1 MQKSENKERGKKE
14 TILERMRQKGLFLK
28 VIFEQISER
37 IQSIG
42 KQKLSIISD
51 KLFLYY
57 INYKNGASNNINA
70 EINRTSARP
79 AKASYRMEIYHHY
92 CYFLAIE
99 FTFLYF
105 PFHISCGLIFFFHT
119 NLTRANRCIIC
130 YSFIKF
136 YLSEAYPPVREPE
149 GEMQGATI
157 VPFPLVTWDSA
168 GLPTEFVKRSFP
180 LVWECACLAPSLC
193 VM

>member
-1 MQKSENKERGKKE
+1 
-14 TILERMRQKGLFLK
+14 
-28 VIFEQISER
+28 
-37 IQSIG
+37 
-42 KQKLSIISD
+42 
-51 KLFLYY
+51 
-57 INYKNGASNNINA
+57 
-70 EINRTSARP
+70 
-79 AKASYRMEIYHHY
+79 MEIYHHY

-136 YLSEAYPPVREPE
+136 YLSEAYPPIREPE

-168 GLPTEFVKRSFP
+168 GLPTDFVKRSFP
-180 LVWECACLAPSLC
+180 LVWEFACLAPSLC
-193 VM
+193 VMWLRFILAHLLKLTWRDRMDRLSSSFRTWSLFPLHRCSISFQGFWASLRPSKVISFSVWNKLLLMDDLS